1 MSLRIPDLAAK
12 LRQSDFLFNPLD
24 TEIVAEKASSLG
36 HHGRQ
41 VEKALGALRDFDASP
56 GGADERREVVAKA
69 AREVWAFFVQRE
81 LCGLRDQREVI
92 RFYGIPQ
99 EVLNRLGAIEKPQR

>member
-1 MSLRIPDLAAK
+1 MALRLPDLADK
-12 LRQSDFLFNPLD
+12 LRRNDFFFNPLD
-24 TEIVAEKASSLG
+24 AEILAEKASSLG

-41 VEKALGALRDFDASP
+41 VEKAIAALRAHE
-56 GGADERREVVAKA
+56 GTAEERQDLLRKA

-92 RFYGIPQ
+92 RFYGIPP
-99 EVLNRLGAIEKPQR
+99 EVLNRLGAIEKR

>member
-1 MSLRIPDLAAK
+1 MALRLPDLADK
-12 LRQSDFLFNPLD
+12 LRRNDFFFNPLD
-24 TEIVAEKASSLG
+24 AEILAEKASSLG

-41 VEKALGALRDFDASP
+41 VEKAIAALRAHE
-56 GGADERREVVAKA
+56 GTAEERQDLLRKA

-99 EVLNRLGAIEKPQR
+99 EVLVRLGVIEKR